1 MSWDIRKQNWSGIV
15 VTISTAIFAFV
26 SIITVFISVTSW
38 QTQREATRPY
48 FAIKESPSVYLN
60 DEVSFEFKFNN
71 VGIHPATNLSSK
83 TLVFEQSLLQK
94 PILVD
99 EYTVVNDIPKDTTTS
114 LLLNINNKDIYKAS
128 DNKPHF
134 IIISLSYADPIL
146 RKAYTQTIYLKWVGI
161 IAGKPQP
168 FIHVEAS
175 EKQAILKYLK
185 SNHLLSLW
193 Q

>member
-1 MSWDIRKQNWSGIV
+1 MSWDIKKQNWSGIV

-26 SIITVFISVTSW
+26 SLITIFISFTSW
-38 QTQREATRPY
+38 QTQREAARPY
-48 FAIKESPSVYLN
+48 FAFKESPSVYLN

-71 VGIHPATNLSSK
+71 VGTHPATNLSSK
-83 TLVFEQSLLQK
+83 TSVFEQHLLQK

-114 LLLNINNKDIYKAS
+114 LLLNINNKNIYEESDI
-128 DNKPHF
+128 KPHF

-146 RKAYTQTIYLKWVGI
+146 RKSYTQTIYLKWSGV

-175 EKQAILKYLK
+175 EKQAILNYLK
-185 SNHLLSLW
+185 SNHLLE
-193 Q
+193 